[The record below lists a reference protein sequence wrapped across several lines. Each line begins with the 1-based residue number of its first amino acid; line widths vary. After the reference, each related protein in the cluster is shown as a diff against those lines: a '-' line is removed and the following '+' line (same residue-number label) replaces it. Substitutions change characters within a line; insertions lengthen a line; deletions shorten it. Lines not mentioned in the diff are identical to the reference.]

1 MIKIKIPSTV
11 SLAKKAGKVVC
22 GEKNVKNS
30 IKSGQARLV
39 LIAKD
44 TGANTFKSITDSC
57 AYYNTKYISIGTKE
71 ELGHAVGN
79 SFNAVLAV
87 CDEGFAKSIEKAIT
101 ANING
106 GEVL

>member
-1 MIKIKIPSTV
+1 MIKIPSTV
-11 SLAKKAGKVVC
+11 SLAQKARKVIC
-22 GEKNVKNS
+22 GEQNVKNA
-30 IKSGQARLV
+30 IRSGTVSLV
-39 LIAKD
+39 LIASD

-57 AYYNTKYISIGTKE
+57 AYYNVKYIAAGTKE

-79 SFNAVLAV
+79 SFNAVLAI